1 MKFLLFVVVVLLGV
15 WLWRSGRQNDRHA
28 DDPPSAPPT
37 PPADPQE
44 MVRCAHCG
52 VHLPHGEAVVG
63 RIGRYCSHEH
73 RQLAEP

>member
-15 WLWRSGRQNDRHA
+15 WLWRSGRQSDRHA
-28 DDPPSAPPT
+28 DDPPT
-37 PPADPQE
+37 PPAGPQE

-52 VHLPHGEAVVG
+52 VHLPLGEAVVG
-63 RIGRYCSHEH
+63 RIGRYCSQEH